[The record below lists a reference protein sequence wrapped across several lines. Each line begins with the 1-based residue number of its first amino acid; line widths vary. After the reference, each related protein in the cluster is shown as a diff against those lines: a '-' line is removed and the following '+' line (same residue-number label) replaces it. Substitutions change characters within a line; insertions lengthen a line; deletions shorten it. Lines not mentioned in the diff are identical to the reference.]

1 MFYPVYVP
9 GITDHRPNPEDLLR
23 RVQANERR
31 ERRGRLKVFLGYA
44 SRVGKSYRM
53 FDEGR
58 RRKQRGQDV
67 VVGAVQGSI
76 TPDIQEILGCLEAVP
91 TLTEKHGGAEYQVI
105 DLAALFRRHPAVCL
119 IDGLAYFNPPG
130 SRNPERWQ
138 DVEELLDRGIS
149 VITAVNVQH
158 IREKQDDVEKI
169 DGKRRATSVPQ
180 AFLLEAEEIEVV
192 DAPPEALI
200 DRTDGV
206 APDSRRLAELRELA
220 LLLAADVVDRQL
232 QDYLDSHG
240 IAARWGAQERIL
252 VCLTPRSNARDML
265 KSGLRNKL
273 RFHGAILVAYVRQH
287 NLAAED
293 RCALDAHLALAREM
307 EAEIHCLEG
316 DDFVDTILDFAREQR
331 ITQLFLG
338 HSTRPRGFRLSRNP
352 IERLIDAAE
361 DFDIRLF
368 PHLEG
373 K

>member
-1 MFYPVYVP
+1 MP
-9 GITDHRPNPEDLLR
+9 GFSENRPNPEELLR
-23 RVQANERR
+23 RVQADERR
-31 ERRGRLKVFLGYA
+31 ESRGRLKVFLGYA

-67 VVGAVQGSI
+67 VVGAVQGVI
-76 TPDIQEILGCLEAVP
+76 TPDIQEILCCLDVIP
-91 TLTEKHGGAEYQVI
+91 TLAEKHGGADYRVI
-105 DLAALFRRHPAVCL
+105 DLSAIFRRHPGVCL
-119 IDGLAYFNPPG
+119 IDGLAYYNPPG

-158 IREKQDDVEKI
+158 IREMQDQVEKI
-169 DGKRRATSVPQ
+169 TGRRPHDSVPEE
-180 AFLLEAEEIEVV
+180 FLLEAEEIEVV
-192 DAPPEALI
+192 DAPPDALI
-200 DRTDGV
+200 DRTNGV

-232 QDYLDSHG
+232 QAYLDSHG
-240 IAARWGAQERIL
+240 IAARWGTQERIL
-252 VCLTPRSNARDML
+252 VCLTPRSNATDML
-265 KSGLRNKL
+265 RSGLRNKL
-273 RFHGAILVAYVRQH
+273 RFHGALLVAYVEQS

-293 RCALDAHLALAREM
+293 QLKLESHLAMAREM
-307 EAEIHCLEG
+307 EAEIHCLQG
-316 DDFVDTILDFAREQR
+316 DDFVGTIVDFAHEQR

-338 HSTRPRGFRLSRNP
+338 HSSRPKAFQLMHNP
-352 IERLIDAAE
+352 IDRLIDAAE

-368 PHLEG
+368 PHPEA

>member
-1 MFYPVYVP
+1 
-9 GITDHRPNPEDLLR
+9 
-23 RVQANERR
+23 
-31 ERRGRLKVFLGYA
+31 
-44 SRVGKSYRM
+44 VGKSYRM

-67 VVGAVQGSI
+67 VVGAVQGVV
-76 TPDIQEILGCLEAVP
+76 TPDIQEILSRLDVVP
-91 TLTEKHGGAEYQVI
+91 TLLERHGGAEYQVI
-105 DLAALFRRHPAVCL
+105 DLAALFRRHPGVCL

-158 IREKQDDVEKI
+158 IRELQDEVERI
-169 DGKRRATSVPQ
+169 GGKRAADSIPKE
-180 AFLLEAEEIEVV
+180 FLLEADEIEVV

-200 DRTDGV
+200 DRSGGI

-240 IAARWGAQERIL
+240 IAARWGTQERIL
-252 VCLTPRSNARDML
+252 VCLTPRSNAEDML
-265 KSGLRNKL
+265 KSGIRNTL
-273 RFHGAILVAYVRQH
+273 RFHGALIVAYVEQPG
-287 NLAAED
+287 LGAED
-293 RCALDAHLALAREM
+293 QRRLELHLERARGM
-307 EAEIHCLEG
+307 GAEVHGLRGE
-316 DDFVDTILDFAREQR
+316 DFVGAILDFAREQR

-338 HSTRPRGFRLSRNP
+338 HSSRPRAFRLARSP

-368 PHLEG
+368 PHPHPEG